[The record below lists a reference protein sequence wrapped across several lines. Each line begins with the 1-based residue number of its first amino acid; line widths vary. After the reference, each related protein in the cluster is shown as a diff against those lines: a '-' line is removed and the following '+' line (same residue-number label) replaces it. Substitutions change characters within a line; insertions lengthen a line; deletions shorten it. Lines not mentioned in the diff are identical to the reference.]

1 MSQPVRSFKDLLVW
15 QKSMR
20 LVKLI
25 YHLCC
30 EFPDGER
37 FGLTTQLQRA
47 AVSIPANIAEGNSR
61 GSRRDYARFVSISMG
76 SLAET
81 ETYVLLAIELGFID
95 RDHALPSLELMDEIG
110 RMLNTLRKRLLLK
123 SSP

>member
-1 MSQPVRSFKDLLVW
+1 MNQPVRSFKDLLVW